1 MRITQRQLKR
11 MIIEEMRSIKA
22 KRLVEGSSAM
32 PVVVTPELLNQII
45 KEEFEAFQ
53 TRQKLAEAKKRS
65 RILRN
70 RRR

>member
-1 MRITQRQLKR
+1 MRITQKELRN
-11 MIIEEMRSIKA
+11 MIIQEMKSIKA
-22 KRLVEGSSAM
+22 ERLVEGSREN
-32 PVVVTPELLNQII
+32 PVVATPDLINQII

-53 TRQKLAEAKKRS
+53 TRRKLAEAKKRS

>member
-11 MIIEEMRSIKA
+11 MIIEEMRNIKSQ
-22 KRLVEGSSAM
+22 RLVEGSSAM

>member
-1 MRITQRQLKR
+1 MRITQKELRN
-11 MIIEEMRSIKA
+11 MIAEEMKNIKSE
-22 KRLVEGSSAM
+22 RLVEGSQSN
-32 PVVVTPELLNQII
+32 PVVATPELINQII

-65 RILRN
+65 KIIKN

>member
-65 RILRN
+65 RVLRN